1 VRFLAFTIAAVG
13 VHLLI
18 PVGARVAPRW
28 DTLQMARSTGLAQ
41 RMLIEIEPLIDIPTL
56 PNPEDPKRD
65 QQKELATNEILR
77 PRTNVDPNAPP
88 TPNPDSTAVIP
99 PDELPPAAAASGAP
113 PDEYG
118 SLPPSGSDPGGIPGL
133 GTGPLWAIP
142 GVVPEAGKPKPAPT
156 TIAAAPPTDPKL
168 AGRII
173 SDVVREKDRGLG
185 LDLPGAGTI
194 LSITKEAVRSSNTP
208 EFARATFEV
217 RIAPGGA
224 VSNVKVLRS
233 SAGVLGDWNAVA
245 ADVRGRLAGRSF
257 TLPEAYAAGAIVTV
271 EIVSQLQ
278 MPDGSTSGRP
288 SVGAGAGNN
297 VGGSVT
303 FDASNIGARPK
314 RHVGGSVSARPA
326 T

>member
-1 VRFLAFTIAAVG
+1 MRFLAFTMAAVG

-41 RMLIEIEPLIDIPTL
+41 RMLIEIEPLIEIPTL

-65 QQKELATNEILR
+65 LPRDPVTNEIVR

-88 TPNPDSTAVIP
+88 TANPESTVVP
-99 PDELPPAAAASGAP
+99 PDGLPPVAAASGAP

-118 SLPPSGSDPGGIPGL
+118 GLPPTGPDPGGIPGL

-142 GVVPEAGKPKPAPT
+142 GVVPEAGRPKPAPT

-208 EFARATFEV
+208 EFAKATFEV

-224 VSNVKVLRS
+224 VTNVKVLRS

-278 MPDGSTSGRP
+278 LPDGSASGRP
-288 SVGAGAGNN
+288 TVGAGAGNN